1 MMMTKMDTNVLN
13 AFDGGLT
20 DVAGFEK
27 EMSRQMTAISQIP
40 AADSQD
46 IEELIARAL
55 KRRCNCTN
63 DRKASLHMHLRLK
76 NGANA
81 DTVAMTRHELAELAE
96 TVAAKG
102 AANAIMKQLA
112 NFYVRIAMMQARI
125 EAVRH
130 SSCSSV
136 AGLDAMMVA
145 ADSGSK
151 YENRLLAEYAKNEET
166 LREKRH
172 QNQRELDRI
181 MRALFLESDIH
192 PDLTDDD
199 LRGLELQ
206 VEHIAE
212 RGCTTQELR
221 RLKIMEALLEQRQLD
236 ALLLRLH
243 PAGDA
248 ARGSVAGT
256 TTAGCPAPDLFVQH
270 YSHSGFFSCCTVKL
284 IAIVDFAI
292 LHNSFPKNIDGTGLF
307 KLYKMPEQIN
317 QDITHVFFKHPSDSP
332 TALPLSQFTFGHQF
346 VPYSQLEYKTMVPIV
361 KTYFEPSAQII
372 ALVNQLENKYGIDP
386 GNCIAVYYRG
396 TDKITETALDS
407 FHSYYAQLKE
417 LLSHPDNH
425 GCKILLQS
433 DSAQFFDYMNDKF
446 RDSTHS
452 ANLVIIDE
460 IAPSST
466 TAGTHKERNRQ
477 TNHSDIKHLFAVVLI
492 ISKCKHII
500 CSSGNVSQWM
510 MLYRGNAVNVHQSLN
525 LKWV

>member
-1 MMMTKMDTNVLN
+1 MMTKMDTNVLN
-13 AFDGGLT
+13 AFDGGPT

-27 EMSRQMTAISQIP
+27 EMSGHITAISQIP

-46 IEELIARAL
+46 IEELIAWAL

-102 AANAIMKQLA
+102 AANAIVKQLA
-112 NFYVRIAMMQARI
+112 NFYVRIAMLRAHI

-136 AGLDAMMVA
+136 AGLDAMMVVPV
-145 ADSGSK
+145 SGSK
-151 YENRLLAEYAKNEET
+151 YENRLLAEYAKNEED

-199 LRGLELQ
+199 LRALELH

-221 RLKIMEALLEQRQLD
+221 RLKITEALLEQRRLD
-236 ALLLRLH
+236 ELLLRLH

-248 ARGSVAGT
+248 ARGSVAG
-256 TTAGCPAPDLFVQH
+256 CPAPDLVIQH
-270 YSHSGFFSCCTVKL
+270 CAGFFSCCTVKL
-284 IAIVDFAI
+284 NKIVDFAI

-307 KLYKMPEQIN
+307 ELYKLHEQIN
-317 QDITHVFFKHPSDSP
+317 QDITHVFFRHPTELPEPIDH
-332 TALPLSQFTFGHQF
+332 ALHSVRFCVWEQLK
-346 VPYSQLEYKTMVPIV
+346 PYSQFDYKNVVPIV
-361 KTYFEPSAQII
+361 KKFFEPSAQII

-396 TDKITETALDS
+396 TDKIIETPLDS
-407 FHSYYAQLKE
+407 FQSYYAKLNE
-417 LLSHPDNH
+417 LLSQHSDNH

-433 DSAQFFDYMNDKF
+433 DSAQFFDYMKDKF

-452 ANLVIIDE
+452 SNLVIIDE
-460 IAPSST
+460 IAPSSNT
-466 TAGTHKERNRQ
+466 TAGTHNERNRQ
-477 TNHSDIKHLFAVVLI
+477 TNHSDIKHLLAVVLT

-510 MLYRGNAVNVHQSLN
+510 TLYRGNAVNVHQNLN